1 MENLN
6 RNTLVENKL
15 QGKGGKY
22 QLTLCTITLSLS
34 IDLRKW
40 TNFMSFNVR
49 NNVDLVII
57 TFNVLYTILIYLILK
72 FRDWQTVFSRLERKQ
87 VMDDAWIGKTV
98 SNQSVFSKEPNDRSN
113 ELKSL
118 IIMWKPIF
126 SCALVRGH
134 FSSCEIIDYL
144 KIEAKHLQKLRVA

>member
-1 MENLN
+1 
-6 RNTLVENKL
+6 
-15 QGKGGKY
+15 
-22 QLTLCTITLSLS
+22 
-34 IDLRKW
+34 
-40 TNFMSFNVR
+40 MSFNVR

-118 IIMWKPIF
+118 IIM
-126 SCALVRGH
+126 
-134 FSSCEIIDYL
+134 
-144 KIEAKHLQKLRVA
+144 

>member
-15 QGKGGKY
+15 QGKAGKY
-22 QLTLCTITLSLS
+22 QLTLSTIT
-34 IDLRKW
+34 
-40 TNFMSFNVR
+40 MSFNVR
-49 NNVDLVII
+49 NNFDLVII

-144 KIEAKHLQKLRVA
+144 KIEAKHLQKFRVA

>member
-1 MENLN
+1 
-6 RNTLVENKL
+6 
-15 QGKGGKY
+15 
-22 QLTLCTITLSLS
+22 
-34 IDLRKW
+34 
-40 TNFMSFNVR
+40 MSFNVR

-98 SNQSVFSKEPNDRSN
+98 SNQSVFSEEPNDRSN

-118 IIMWKPIF
+118 IIM
-126 SCALVRGH
+126 
-134 FSSCEIIDYL
+134 
-144 KIEAKHLQKLRVA
+144 